1 MLGRDA
7 GKDAPIVTWWL
18 KLPFEEVGRN
28 PEQITRA
35 R

>member
-18 KLPFEEVGRN
+18 KLPFEEWAETQNR
-28 PEQITRA
+28 
-35 R
+35 